1 MLQANIFIGFLSLN
15 LESILAQNNIRD
27 PCTNECQPGDP
38 YSWCGERRYDPAGQV
53 VRCVQGSR
61 YGQECV
67 DSCSAKNENY
77 FWCWTN
83 AHANGQ
89 SDYWKKCGTSK
100 GDQSYTVKGVPCRNI
115 CEMKEST
122 LSNNYWWCRD
132 DDQDPDSW
140 DYCSPPGQVRPVEY
154 TIYGHA
160 CLGLCAQQGENYWWC
175 SKSPR
180 WPETDSQSED
190 SWWDYCSPSKHKTRY
205 NEACREPCA
214 SRGESY
220 FWCYTA
226 TSWDYCSPEP
236 EIVQETRTKDGY
248 TCNGI
253 CDKMSS
259 SYYFCEHKMA
269 TGMMRSW
276 WDYCKNS

>member
-1 MLQANIFIGFLSLN
+1 MGASWWRAIMLQANIFIGFLSLN
-15 LESILAQNNIRD
+15 FESILAQNNIRD

-38 YSWCGERRYDPAGQV
+38 YSWCGERRYDSSGQV

-67 DSCSAKNENY
+67 DSCSAKKENY

-89 SDYWKKCGTSK
+89 SDYWEKCGTSK
-100 GDQSYTVKGVPCRNI
+100 GDQSYTVKGVPCRSI

-132 DDQDPDSW
+132 DDQDPDS
-140 DYCSPPGQVRPVEY
+140 
-154 TIYGHA
+154 
-160 CLGLCAQQGENYWWC
+160 
-175 SKSPR
+175 
-180 WPETDSQSED
+180 
-190 SWWDYCSPSKHKTRY
+190 WDYCSPSKHKTRY

-226 TSWDYCSPEP
+226 
-236 EIVQETRTKDGY
+236 
-248 TCNGI
+248 
-253 CDKMSS
+253 
-259 SYYFCEHKMA
+259 
-269 TGMMRSW
+269 
-276 WDYCKNS
+276 